1 MNSFTELI
9 TNRRSCRK
17 FTDELLTPNEVELL
31 LRSALL
37 APSSKRKTPWQFVIV
52 EDKGMLHKL
61 SESRAQGAGFLAQ
74 SALAIVVLADG
85 LSSDVW
91 IEDASIASIYIQLQ
105 AEALGLGSCWA
116 QIRNRLTPDETDAD
130 EYVRRLLDV
139 PYQLQVLSIIGI
151 GHKAQDTKPFNEEN
165 LQWEKIH
172 AEKYV
177 IPTNE

>member
-1 MNSFTELI
+1 MNSFTKLI

-17 FTDELLTPNEVELL
+17 FTDQLLTPDAVELL

-37 APSSKRKTPWQFVIV
+37 APSSKRKTPWQFVVV
-52 EDKGMLHKL
+52 EDKEMLQKL
-61 SESRAQGAGFLAQ
+61 SVSKAQGAGFLADA
-74 SALAIVVLADG
+74 ALAIVVIADG

-91 IEDASIASIYIQLQ
+91 VEDASIASIYIQLQ

-116 QIRNRLTPDETDAD
+116 QIRNRLTPDDTDAD
-130 EYVRRLLDV
+130 EYVRRLLDI
-139 PYQLQVLSIIGI
+139 PYQLQVLSIVGV
-151 GHKAQDTKPFNEEN
+151 GYKAQKSKPFNEEN

-177 IPTNE
+177 TPTNE